1 MEILGI
7 DNVLFSVG
15 DAVAARRFYSDVL
28 GLTEAF
34 AFPEA
39 GIVGYKL
46 GAEEP
51 GLVIRLDASLSEG
64 PPIGSPK
71 LWVEVP
77 DAHSAE
83 ATLRQRGV
91 PPIGPVAELHTGYVV
106 EIADPWGNVIGLV
119 DYALA
124 PAMARDREE

>member
-15 DAVAARRFYSDVL
+15 DAVVARRFYSEVL

-34 AFPEA
+34 AFAEA

-51 GLVIRLDASLSEG
+51 GLVIRLDAALAEG
-64 PPIGSPK
+64 PPVGSPK
-71 LWVEVP
+71 LWVEVV
-77 DAHSAE
+77 DAHAAE
-83 ATLRQRGV
+83 ATLRERGV
-91 PPIGPVAELHTGYVV
+91 VPIGPVSQLRTGFVV
-106 EIADPWGNVIGLV
+106 EVADPWGNVIGLV

-124 PAMARDREE
+124 PAMARDREQ